1 MATKQV
7 NIDIIAKDKTRMAM
21 RSAQMGI
28 DRVKNSVFNLRNAF
42 LGIGAGFVAKSFLD
56 TAREVERLQVRFKFL
71 FDEAKE
77 GEKAFKN
84 LIKFAGEVPFTL
96 EEIQRGSANL
106 AVVSKD
112 AEELNTLLKITG
124 DIASASGLDFQTTAE
139 QIQRTFS
146 GGINSAD
153 LFRERGVKALLG
165 FEDGVKI
172 SAEQSRQHI
181 LTAFNDG
188 TLSVVGASDQMAKTF
203 DGTLSMISDKFT
215 RFKIAVMDS
224 APFDFLKKMAMV
236 LEQNLEKNFG
246 SIEEAGK
253 KFGKNLVEAFKSL
266 LMGGATVLDFLTPMF
281 SFLQKSIGN
290 LLKIIESVPPA
301 IASLGIIGFLLLG
314 RKGKAIVLI
323 IGAFIDEIRNKV
335 GQLMESIADFQ
346 IFMNQFK
353 IVNPFL
359 SQSEIDAERKSFED
373 MKKRAIEMQK
383 PMKSL
388 NDEFK
393 NLGDESKK
401 TTITIQA
408 GFNNNFKI
416 GTKFRDMVK
425 NLEKNMENL
434 GKKTKQ
440 VFSSTFV
447 DVGLGDD
454 DFFQNVK
461 KINENMTGS
470 ELFDTNPRLNALQQM
485 ADVELQV
492 ARDTAL
498 KRLEIP
504 KETAKKEKEIMQQT
518 LHETIQLL
526 KSGRGD
532 ELNFEKLT
540 GEQKTDLAVKV
551 GREALAEMARH
562 NEKAFKL
569 NKAFNMAEAIMS
581 TARGVAKA
589 LPNIPLAIAI
599 GALGAVQIATI
610 AKTKYQGRRLGG
622 RMNRGEPYMVGEAG
636 AEMVVPDAPS
646 TVIPNNKLN
655 SVSQPVTVNFNINT
669 VDARGFNELL
679 VNSRG
684 TIINLINSAVNE
696 KGKMAIV

>member
-1 MATKQV
+1 M
-7 NIDIIAKDKTRMAM
+7 
-21 RSAQMGI
+21 
-28 DRVKNSVFNLRNAF
+28 
-42 LGIGAGFVAKSFLD
+42 
-56 TAREVERLQVRFKFL
+56 
-71 FDEAKE
+71 
-77 GEKAFKN
+77 
-84 LIKFAGEVPFTL
+84 
-96 EEIQRGSANL
+96 
-106 AVVSKD
+106 
-112 AEELNTLLKITG
+112 
-124 DIASASGLDFQTTAE
+124 
-139 QIQRTFS
+139 
-146 GGINSAD
+146 
-153 LFRERGVKALLG
+153 
-165 FEDGVKI
+165 
-172 SAEQSRQHI
+172 
-181 LTAFNDG
+181 
-188 TLSVVGASDQMAKTF
+188 
-203 DGTLSMISDKFT
+203 
-215 RFKIAVMDS
+215 
-224 APFDFLKKMAMV
+224 
-236 LEQNLEKNFG
+236 
-246 SIEEAGK
+246 
-253 KFGKNLVEAFKSL
+253 
-266 LMGGATVLDFLTPMF
+266 
-281 SFLQKSIGN
+281 
-290 LLKIIESVPPA
+290 KIIESVPPA

-498 KRLEIP
+498 KRLEIA

>member
-498 KRLEIP
+498 KRLEIA